1 MKTFP
6 SGIDPFICT
15 GFKTSSLF
23 TVWAMR
29 ALLAL
34 ALLCAFPVSA
44 QRDYTDV
51 PIVAEGKTVKVSPHV
66 YVIPDEN
73 RRGVPNV
80 GIIVGS
86 RATLIVDPGMGLKS
100 GQAVLR
106 EAAKVGKSSEVYIV
120 NTHFHPEHT
129 TGEVAFPESVRII
142 RAVAQQRDIEQEG
155 LKFVALFSSRSAE
168 LTDLLKDVKSF
179 RAPAEL
185 FEREKSL
192 DLGGVRVRLLWLG
205 PGHTRGDTAV
215 FVDGDGVLFSGD
227 LVMKEVFPA
236 FTSEHSRIDSWI
248 AGLDALEALRP
259 KQVIGAHYGF
269 GDASLIAAYRDFFR
283 ALRARVAELKA
294 QGKSADET
302 ARTLRAEFHA
312 KYPKWDQPLRVHG
325 AASAAYALLP

>member
-1 MKTFP
+1 MNTFASRVDRKACRP
-6 SGIDPFICT
+6 SKADCRFAT
-15 GFKTSSLF
+15 WASSA
-23 TVWAMR
+23 T
-29 ALLAL
+29 LAL
-34 ALLCAFPVSA
+34 ALLCAPPVSA
-44 QRDYTDV
+44 QREYTDV
-51 PIVAEGKTVKVSPHV
+51 PIVAEGKTVRISPHV

-106 EAAKVGKSSEVYIV
+106 EASKVAKGGEIYVV

-129 TGEVAFPESVRII
+129 TGEVAFPDTARII
-142 RAVAQQRDIEQEG
+142 RAAAQQRDIEQEG

-192 DLGGVRVRLLWLG
+192 DLGGVRVRLLWAG

-215 FVDGDGVLFSGD
+215 FVDGDAVLFSGD

-236 FTSEHSRIDSWI
+236 FTSEHSRIDSWL

-259 KQVIGAHYGF
+259 KHVIGAHYGF
-269 GDASLIAAYRDFFR
+269 GDASQIAAYREFFR
-283 ALRARVAELKA
+283 ALRARVVELKA